1 MSAAFG
7 TWPIYLAVHCADL
20 YVKVTHFQTDFQTLL
35 QAHFTFTLVEELTS
49 ANDVVMCAKLPPI
62 ACSNALTAVS

>member
-20 YVKVTHFQTDFQTLL
+20 YVTHFQTDFQTLL

-62 ACSNALTAVS
+62 ACSNALPAVS